1 MIIWEISVFGPVQKS
16 PSSPVLRPLEGK
28 ATVIFASGA
37 YTKHVSTEKWRERRW
52 RVFLTGPDR
61 AATVVGVGRHL
72 NMLNRVCKLFVVFS

>member
-52 RVFLTGPDR
+52 RLFSTGPDR
-61 AATVVGVGRHL
+61 AAMVVGMGRY
-72 NMLNRVCKLFVVFS
+72 LNRLNRLRKLLVVFS